1 MARKSYG
8 NTIKYEKRTG
18 YVQGNT
24 VRKLQVAEPYSN
36 DPTSIEQ
43 LEEERKR
50 KREQQ
55 RKIRRANKMNF
66 LYTVAV
72 TAVVAVMFGLCYQYL
87 NLQIWK
93 CS

>member
-43 LEEERKR
+43 LENEKENGNSKERYDVP
-50 KREQQ
+50 
-55 RKIRRANKMNF
+55 IR
-66 LYTVAV
+66 
-72 TAVVAVMFGLCYQYL
+72 
-87 NLQIWK
+87 
-93 CS
+93 

>member
-43 LEEERKR
+43 LEEGWETFLRR
-50 KREQQ
+50 IPWIEQ
-55 RKIRRANKMNF
+55 F
-66 LYTVAV
+66 L
-72 TAVVAVMFGLCYQYL
+72 
-87 NLQIWK
+87 
-93 CS
+93 S

>member
-43 LEEERKR
+43 LEE
-50 KREQQ
+50 
-55 RKIRRANKMNF
+55 
-66 LYTVAV
+66 
-72 TAVVAVMFGLCYQYL
+72 
-87 NLQIWK
+87 
-93 CS
+93 

>member
-50 KREQQ
+50 KRDQQ
-55 RKIRRANKMNF
+55 RNGSGSCDVR
-66 LYTVAV
+66 TVLPV
-72 TAVVAVMFGLCYQYL
+72 SEFTV
-87 NLQIWK
+87 
-93 CS
+93 

>member
-55 RKIRRANKMNF
+55 DELS
-66 LYTVAV
+66 LYSGSNGSGSCDVRTVLPV
-72 TAVVAVMFGLCYQYL
+72 SEFTV
-87 NLQIWK
+87 
-93 CS
+93 

>member
-43 LEEERKR
+43 LEEERKENGNSKER
-50 KREQQ
+50 YDVP
-55 RKIRRANKMNF
+55 IR
-66 LYTVAV
+66 
-72 TAVVAVMFGLCYQYL
+72 
-87 NLQIWK
+87 
-93 CS
+93 

>member
-43 LEEERKR
+43 LDEKENGNSKERYDVP
-50 KREQQ
+50 
-55 RKIRRANKMNF
+55 IR
-66 LYTVAV
+66 
-72 TAVVAVMFGLCYQYL
+72 
-87 NLQIWK
+87 
-93 CS
+93 

>member
-43 LEEERKR
+43 LEKNEKENGNSKERYDVP
-50 KREQQ
+50 
-55 RKIRRANKMNF
+55 IR
-66 LYTVAV
+66 
-72 TAVVAVMFGLCYQYL
+72 
-87 NLQIWK
+87 
-93 CS
+93 

>member
-55 RKIRRANKMNF
+55 ERYDVPIR
-66 LYTVAV
+66 
-72 TAVVAVMFGLCYQYL
+72 
-87 NLQIWK
+87 
-93 CS
+93 

>member
-50 KREQQ
+50 IFAYDDRNGNSKERYDVP
-55 RKIRRANKMNF
+55 IR
-66 LYTVAV
+66 
-72 TAVVAVMFGLCYQYL
+72 
-87 NLQIWK
+87 
-93 CS
+93 